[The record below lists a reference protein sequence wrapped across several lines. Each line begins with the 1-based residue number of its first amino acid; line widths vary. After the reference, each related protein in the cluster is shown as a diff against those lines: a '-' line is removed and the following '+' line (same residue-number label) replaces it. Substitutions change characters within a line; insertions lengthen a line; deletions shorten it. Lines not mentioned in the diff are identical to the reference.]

1 MNEVLASDAEREAA
15 VERLR
20 TGAGEGRLEHE
31 ELERRVQAAYTAR
44 TRTELEAVTADLPP
58 PPPAPR
64 PRVDIDGE
72 ELRRRTA
79 GFLVPNVVC
88 VLVWLGTG
96 AGSFWPGWVVLGTGI
111 AFVVWIIRAA
121 LGVAND
127 DDDERRRLPGER
139 PRRVP

>member
-20 TGAGEGRLEHE
+20 SGAGEGRLDHD
-31 ELERRVQAAYTAR
+31 ELERRVHAPYTAR
-44 TRTELEAVTADLPP
+44 TRAELERVTADLPP

-64 PRVDIDGE
+64 PRVDIDGM

-79 GFLVPNVVC
+79 GFLVPNVIC
-88 VLVWLGTG
+88 LIVWLATG
-96 AGSFWPGWVVLGTGI
+96 AGSFWPGWVLLGTGI
-111 AFVVWIIRAA
+111 AFVVWLIRAG
-121 LGVAND
+121 LGVVD
-127 DDDERRRLPGER
+127 EHDERRRLPGER

>member
-20 TGAGEGRLEHE
+20 SGAGEGRLEHE
-31 ELERRVQAAYTAR
+31 ELERRVHAAYTAR
-44 TRTELEAVTADLPP
+44 TRSDLDAVTADLPP
-58 PPPAPR
+58 PLPAPR
-64 PRVDIDGE
+64 PRFDVDGD

-88 VLVWLGTG
+88 VMIWLATG
-96 AGSFWPGWVVLGTGI
+96 AGTFWPAWVLLGTGI
-111 AFVVWIIRAA
+111 AFVVWVIRAA
-121 LGVAND
+121 LGVQD
-127 DDDERRRLPGER
+127 DDDGRRQLPGER

>member
-20 TGAGEGRLEHE
+20 SGAGEGRLDHD
-31 ELERRVQAAYTAR
+31 ELERRVHAAYTAR
-44 TRTELEAVTADLPP
+44 TRAELERVTADLPP
-58 PPPAPR
+58 LPPAPR
-64 PRVDIDGE
+64 PRVDIDGL

-88 VLVWLGTG
+88 LIVWLATG
-96 AGSFWPGWVVLGTGI
+96 AGSFWPGWVLLGTGI
-111 AFVVWIIRAA
+111 AFVVWLIRAG
-121 LGVAND
+121 LGVAD
-127 DDDERRRLPGER
+127 EPDERRRLPGER

>member
-20 TGAGEGRLEHE
+20 SGAGEGRLDHD
-31 ELERRVQAAYTAR
+31 ELERRVHAAYTAR
-44 TRTELEAVTADLPP
+44 TRAELERVAADLPP

-64 PRVDIDGE
+64 PRVDIDGM

-88 VLVWLGTG
+88 LIVWLATG
-96 AGSFWPGWVVLGTGI
+96 AGSFWPGWVLLGTGI
-111 AFVVWIIRAA
+111 AFVVWLIRAG
-121 LGVAND
+121 LGVAD
-127 DDDERRRLPGER
+127 EHDERRRLPSER

>member
-20 TGAGEGRLEHE
+20 GGAGEGRLDHD
-31 ELERRVQAAYTAR
+31 ELERRVHAGYTAR
-44 TRTELEAVTADLPP
+44 TRAELERVTADLPP

-64 PRVDIDGE
+64 PRVDIDGM

-88 VLVWLGTG
+88 LIVWLATG
-96 AGSFWPGWVVLGTGI
+96 AGSFWPGWVLLGTGI
-111 AFVVWIIRAA
+111 AFVVWLIRAG
-121 LGVAND
+121 LGVAD
-127 DDDERRRLPGER
+127 EPDERRRLPGER